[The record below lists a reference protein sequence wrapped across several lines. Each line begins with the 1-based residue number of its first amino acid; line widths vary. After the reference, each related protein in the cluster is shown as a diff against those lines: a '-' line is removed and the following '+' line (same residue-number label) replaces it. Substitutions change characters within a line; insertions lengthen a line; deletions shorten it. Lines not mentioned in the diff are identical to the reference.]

1 MLAWLELA
9 VTLPMDGAEM
19 AHGLLEQ
26 LGCVGTAQR
35 QNADGSVTVVGYLP
49 STEDATEKLAWL
61 MERLE
66 WAHRQGWLFAPASV
80 TTRLLDADEWEVPLK
95 ESLPPLPIG
104 DRFLVLLTDDPA
116 PPTDRIVLRLQ
127 SLGGFGTGHHPTTRL
142 CLELLE
148 NCAVAGKRVLDVGT
162 GSGILAIAAA
172 RLGAAEVVATD
183 IDDAA
188 LEAAQEN
195 AKRNGVAERIHFV
208 KSDLLRKVTGKFD
221 LVLSN
226 LLTPLIKDLAWQLRS
241 TRALSEGGIWI
252 GSGVSTEGWK
262 EVKPLLS
269 KLGYRLIAERLV
281 DGWVAFEASLETL
294 KGATKLSADS
304 HSSMSGKEV

>member
-1 MLAWLELA
+1 MLSWLQLT
-9 VTLPMDGAEM
+9 VTVPIDGAEM
-19 AHGLLEQ
+19 AVGLLDQ
-26 LGCVGTAQR
+26 IGCVGTAQK
-35 QNADGSVTVVGYLP
+35 QDADGSVMVIGYLP
-49 STEDATEKLAWL
+49 STEDATEKLVWL

-66 WAHRQGWLFAPASV
+66 WAHQQGWLSAPASV
-80 TTRLLDADEWEVPLK
+80 TTQLLNADEWEAPLR

-104 DRFLVLLTDDPA
+104 DRFLILLTEDPA
-116 PPTDRIVLRLQ
+116 PPTDRIVLRLR
-127 SLGGFGTGHHPTTRL
+127 SLGGFGTGHHPTTRM
-142 CLELLE
+142 CLEFLE
-148 NCAVAGKRVLDVGT
+148 GFEVTGKRVLDVGT

-195 AKRNGVAERIHFV
+195 AKRNGVAERIRFV

-241 TRALSEGGIWI
+241 KGALAEGGIWI
-252 GSGVSTEGWK
+252 GSGVSAEGWS

-269 KLGYRLIAERLV
+269 KLAYRLIAERV
-281 DGWVAFEASLETL
+281 IDGWVAFEASI
-294 KGATKLSADS
+294 K
-304 HSSMSGKEV
+304 MPKERRRG

>member
-9 VTLPMDGAEM
+9 VTLPMDGAET
-19 AHGLLEQ
+19 AYGLLDQ
-26 LGCVGTAQR
+26 IGCVGVAQKQTA
-35 QNADGSVTVVGYLP
+35 NGSVTVIGYLP
-49 STEDATEKLAWL
+49 STEDATEKLGWL

-66 WAHRQGWLFAPASV
+66 WAHQQGWLSAPASV
-80 TTRLLDADEWEVPLK
+80 TTRLLDAEEWEVPLK

-104 DRFLVLLTDDPA
+104 NRFLVLLTDDPA

-148 NCAVAGKRVLDVGT
+148 NCEVTGKRVLDVGT

-195 AKRNGVAERIHFV
+195 AKRNGVAERIRFV
-208 KSDLLRKVTGKFD
+208 KSDLLRKVAGKFD
-221 LVLSN
+221 LVLAN
-226 LLTPLIKDLAWQLRS
+226 LLTPFIKDLAWQLRS
-241 TRALSEGGIWI
+241 KGALSEGGIWI
-252 GSGVSTEGWK
+252 GSGVSTEGWD

-269 KLGYRLIAERLV
+269 KLGYRLRHERIL
-281 DGWVAFEASLETL
+281 DGWVAFEAFVGTP
-294 KGATKLSADS
+294 DRRD
-304 HSSMSGKEV
+304 